1 MKSEYILLEEV
12 AVELGKTPYS
22 IAHMLTTKDHKLY
35 LHVEESQESQIAIST
50 YEGIPE
56 HLNMYEV
63 FNSIYPLVF
72 ESQKELILRLSQ
84 GNDDLSG
91 LNFTDDKNKISAYFV
106 SGCSGVTIVA
116 KKADINTLSTP
127 PLHIYQ
133 GGAMTGI
140 PTVPENN
147 FFENFEDII
156 TYGKREPHSAFTV
169 VARTKMKMK
178 RADAWHQLTQ
188 LASKSNGQVEVK
200 LPGWGFIYLKRDKL
214 DIDKQIRHKSTIF
227 ESPND
232 GDAITKNA
240 FNTAWQRATQ
250 H

>member
-12 AVELGKTPYS
+12 ADELGKTPYS

-84 GNDDLSG
+84 GNDDLSR

-106 SGCSGVTIVA
+106 SGCSGVTVVA

-127 PLHIYQ
+127 PLPTYQ
-133 GGAMTGI
+133 GGTVTGS

-147 FFENFEDII
+147 FFENFEDVI

>member
-12 AVELGKTPYS
+12 ADELGKTPYS

-63 FNSIYPLVF
+63 FKSIYPLVF

-84 GNDDLSG
+84 GNDDLSR

-106 SGCSGVTIVA
+106 SGCSGVTVVA

-127 PLHIYQ
+127 PLPTYQ
-133 GGAMTGI
+133 GGAVTGS

-147 FFENFEDII
+147 FFENSEKKKKKLPNGFDQLLKLIIQKEEIYSEDTSANAIWNVL
-156 TYGKREPHSAFTV
+156 KREF
-169 VARTKMKMK
+169 ARKNRKFDKKGILSEFVSSTTSLGKVYWIKGK
-178 RADAWHQLTQ
+178 KKIKTPCSFRTLENK
-188 LASKSNGQVEVK
+188 LSK
-200 LPGWGFIYLKRDKL
+200 
-214 DIDKQIRHKSTIF
+214 IR
-227 ESPND
+227 
-232 GDAITKNA
+232 KN
-240 FNTAWQRATQ
+240 T

>member
-12 AVELGKTPYS
+12 ADELGKTPYS

-84 GNDDLSG
+84 GNDDLSR

-106 SGCSGVTIVA
+106 SGCSGVTVVA

-240 FNTAWQRATQ
+240 FNTSWQRATQ

>member
-1 MKSEYILLEEV
+1 
-12 AVELGKTPYS
+12 
-22 IAHMLTTKDHKLY
+22 
-35 LHVEESQESQIAIST
+35 
-50 YEGIPE
+50 
-56 HLNMYEV
+56 
-63 FNSIYPLVF
+63 LVF

-106 SGCSGVTIVA
+106 SGCSGVTVVA

-127 PLHIYQ
+127 PLPTYQ
-133 GGAMTGI
+133 GGAVTGS

>member
-84 GNDDLSG
+84 GNDDLSR

-106 SGCSGVTIVA
+106 SGCSGVTVVA